1 MRSDL
6 IAYRKAVKLIQEAA
20 KIQAKSLNLSGL
32 GLSKIPSIISSLFYL
47 KSLNL
52 SNNQIDEIPL
62 HVSQLV
68 NLKLLTARENNITEI
83 DSTIDQLVNLEFLDL
98 SNNKIHAIPCQIDR
112 LTALESLALNN
123 NSIVD
128 IPREIGKLTSLKY
141 LDLSYNKINEIP
153 SQIGWLDSLTYL
165 DLSHNTISKIS
176 PEISRLYKLKSFRLD
191 YNYFSPTL
199 YAAYERGFHNLL
211 KYLEEETSN
220 LYEAKL
226 ILVGEGAVG
235 KSSLLAKLRSEE
247 WVENRNTTHGIEIK
261 PVSLL
266 QDEIEMTLNAWD
278 FGGQPVYRPTHQLYF
293 TAPAIYLVVWK
304 PRDGAEQGFVEY
316 WIDLIQRRAYNPE
329 RPNEQPRV
337 LVVATHGGPKQ
348 RQAYIDETA
357 LREKFGDAI
366 VGFYHVDSHSGHD
379 IDKLIAAMTETA
391 KVLPGMGRSYPVRW
405 QQVRESLVALNVPY
419 LSYSEFQQICR
430 DHTLDDE
437 AITLFIA
444 IEHQLGRLIHYA
456 NDDSLKDIVILK
468 ADWLSKAISFVL
480 DDQEVKDQNGLIRH
494 SRLRELWNDPARLEP
509 ERYPEDLYPIFLRL
523 MEQFDLSYRVERSG
537 QAANTSLIAQLV
549 PGARPDGFEQD
560 WGQQPKT
567 GDLEQTQICRIV
579 DTATGDPAK
588 AEGLFYQLIVRL
600 HRYSLGRQDYQL
612 SRHWQQGLLLDDKY
626 NGRAL
631 IERQNDNIRII
642 VRAALPERF
651 LHQLC
656 EEVKELVENFWK
668 GINCQITVPCHPPCR
683 GLFEIEA
690 LITAR
695 QKNRPEFP
703 CRVCNEWISI
713 DSLINKPKP
722 NDSGI
727 EINRKLDAISEQM
740 QIGFNHTSTEYRQLM
755 SQLADY
761 LRQKLNTIQINL
773 QNISDET
780 SNLGTDIRRMMTQI
794 DQQYDFLLTTLNHDG
809 KEAPRL
815 ISIIPVEPT
824 FWSKPKWVSQKIKL
838 VLWCEHSRLPLP
850 LLWNDESKGVYE
862 LEQPREWLVKVAP
875 YAKFI
880 ATTLSLVLPIAGA
893 GAKIAIDD
901 NAKNLEE
908 AADLFKELGTGG
920 LGAMSKLGEQVISGD
935 DFDLIPD
942 TSVRNQFA
950 YKNSFTPEAVML
962 REIQQLLKDK
972 DKARTFGGLVR
983 VQNKRGEFLW
993 VHPDYKQEYSP
1004 DLPIVPID

>member
-1 MRSDL
+1 MRSKVSGYQQAL
-6 IAYRKAVKLIQEAA
+6 IYINAI
-20 KIQAKSLNLSGL
+20 KSTTSVSLDLSGL
-32 GLSKIPSIISSLFYL
+32 GLTSLPP
-47 KSLNL
+47 
-52 SNNQIDEIPL
+52 EIT
-62 HVSQLV
+62 QL
-68 NLKLLTARENNITEI
+68 I
-83 DSTIDQLVNLEFLDL
+83 
-98 SNNKIHAIPCQIDR
+98 
-112 LTALESLALNN
+112 ALESLDLNN
-123 NSIVD
+123 NRISA
-128 IPREIGKLTSLKY
+128 IPLEIIQLSALRIIILNNNQIEEIPPEIGRMISLERFYCGGNRITSIPPEIKNL
-141 LDLSYNKINEIP
+141 LALRCLSLEDNMIGEIP
-153 SQIGWLDSLTYL
+153 PEIACLRNLKILHLGSNRISQIPPAISNLDSLRCL
-165 DLSHNTISKIS
+165 KLNSNVINRIP
-176 PEISRLYKLKSFRLD
+176 PEISKLENLKVIDL
-191 YNYFSPTL
+191 NN
-199 YAAYERGFHNLL
+199 NLL
-211 KYLEEETSN
+211 ATELKTAYYEGVHALFKYLKEVQIN

-226 ILVGEGAVG
+226 VLVGEGAVG
-235 KSSLLAKLRSEE
+235 KSSLLAKLRGEE
-247 WVENRNTTHGIEIK
+247 WIENRETTHGIEIK
-261 PVSLL
+261 PVSLP
-266 QDEIEMTLNAWD
+266 QDEVVMTLNAWD

-316 WIDLIQRRAYNPE
+316 WIDLIQRRAYNPA
-329 RPNEQPRV
+329 RPHEQPLI

-379 IDKLIAAMTETA
+379 IEKLIAAMTETA
-391 KVLPGMGRSYPVRW
+391 KVLPGMGRSYPVRFKE
-405 QQVRESLVALNVPY
+405 VRASLLALDVPY

-437 AITLFIA
+437 LTELFIK
-444 IEHQLGRLIHYA
+444 IEHELGRLIHYA

-494 SRLRELWNDPARLEP
+494 SRLRELWNDPARPEA
-509 ERYPEDLYPIFLRL
+509 ERYPVNLYPIFLRL
-523 MEQFDLSYRVERSG
+523 MEQFDLSYRVEIPGREVD
-537 QAANTSLIAQLV
+537 TSLIAQLV
-549 PGARPDGFEQD
+549 PGARPDGFERD
-560 WGQQPKT
+560 WGQQPQA
-567 GDLEQTQICRIV
+567 GDIEQTQICRIV

-651 LHQLC
+651 LHLLC

-695 QKNRPEFP
+695 LKNRPEFP
-703 CRVCNEWISI
+703 CRVCNEWVSI
-713 DSLINKPKP
+713 DSLINKPKAD
-722 NDSGI
+722 DSTI
-727 EINRKLDAISEQM
+727 ELKQKLDAMSA
-740 QIGFNHTSTEYRQLM
+740 QIQHGFQNTS
-755 SQLADY
+755 A
-761 LRQKLNTIQINL
+761 
-773 QNISDET
+773 
-780 SNLGTDIRRMMTQI
+780 DIRRVMTQI
-794 DQQYDFLLTTLNHDG
+794 DRQYDVLLNTLNHDG

-824 FWSKPKWVSQKIKL
+824 FWSKPNWVSQKIKL
-838 VLWCEHSRLPLP
+838 ILWCEHSRLPLP

-862 LEQPREWLVKVAP
+862 LEMPRQWLINIAP
-875 YAKFI
+875 YAKFV

-908 AADLFKELGTGG
+908 AADLFKELGTGSVE
-920 LGAMSKLGEQVISGD
+920 AARKIGERFFAGD
-935 DFDLIPD
+935 DIDLIPD
-942 TSVRNQFA
+942 DSLRNRFA
-950 YKNSFTPEAVML
+950 HGNPLTPEAAML
-962 REIQQLLKDK
+962 REIQQIIKDK
-972 DKARTFGGLVR
+972 DKSRTFGGLVR
-983 VQNKRGEFLW
+983 VQTKRGEFLW

-1004 DLPIVPID
+1004 DLPIVPVAD

>member
-1 MRSDL
+1 MTSDIVGYEEAL
-6 IAYRKAVKLIQEAA
+6 RRINKAIELQSLE
-20 KIQAKSLNLSGL
+20 LNLSEL
-32 GLSKIPSIISSLFYL
+32 CLIKVPPEISQLTNL
-47 KSLNL
+47 KHLNL
-52 SNNQIDEIPL
+52 FNNQIKEISPEIIQINTLIHLKLESNQIREIPPEINRL
-62 HVSQLV
+62 VALEVLNLGDNQIHVIPPEFSGLT
-68 NLKLLTARENNITEI
+68 KLNYLI
-83 DSTIDQLVNLEFLDL
+83 L
-98 SNNKIHAIPCQIDR
+98 SNNKITEIPLSICQ
-112 LTALESLALNN
+112 LNN
-123 NSIVD
+123 LENFVIH
-128 IPREIGKLTSLKY
+128 G
-141 LDLSYNKINEIP
+141 NF
-153 SQIGWLDSLTYL
+153 
-165 DLSHNTISKIS
+165 IS
-176 PEISRLYKLKSFRLD
+176 PEVELASRQGINALFEYLK
-191 YNYFSPTL
+191 
-199 YAAYERGFHNLL
+199 
-211 KYLEEETSN
+211 ETQVK

-226 ILVGEGAVG
+226 VIVGEGTVG
-235 KSSLLAKLRSEE
+235 KSSLLAKLRNEE
-247 WVENRNTTHGIEIK
+247 WVEDRATTHGIEIK
-261 PVSLL
+261 PVSLR
-266 QDEIEMTLNAWD
+266 QDDIEMTLNAWD
-278 FGGQPVYRPTHQLYF
+278 FGGQTVYRPTHQLYF

-329 RPNEQPRV
+329 RPHEQPRIF
-337 LVVATHGGPKQ
+337 VVATHASPNHSSLKQ
-348 RQAYIDETA
+348 RQAHIDKTA

-366 VGFYHVDSHSGHD
+366 IGFYHVDSHSGHD

-391 KVLPGMGRSYPVRW
+391 KALPEMGRSYPVRW
-405 QQVRESLVALNVPY
+405 QQVRASLVALDVPY

-456 NDDSLKDIVILK
+456 NDDSLKDVVILK

-494 SRLRELWNDPARLEP
+494 SRLPELWNDPARPEA
-509 ERYPEDLYPIFLRL
+509 ERYPANLYPIFLRL

-537 QAANTSLIAQLV
+537 QAADTSLIAQLV
-549 PGARPDGFEQD
+549 PGARQDGFERD
-560 WGQQPKT
+560 WGQQPQA
-567 GDLEQTQICRIV
+567 GDIEQTQICRIV

-668 GINCQITVPCHPPCR
+668 GINCQITVPCHKPCR
-683 GLFEIEA
+683 GIFEIEE
-690 LITAR
+690 LIAFR
-695 QKNRPEFP
+695 QKGHDEIR
-703 CRVCNEWISI
+703 CSVCKTWVSI
-713 DSLINKPKP
+713 DSLINKPKAD
-722 NDSGI
+722 DSII
-727 EINRKLDAISEQM
+727 ELKQKLDSMSA
-740 QIGFNHTSTEYRQLM
+740 QIQLGFQNTS
-755 SQLADY
+755 A
-761 LRQKLNTIQINL
+761 
-773 QNISDET
+773 
-780 SNLGTDIRRMMTQI
+780 DIRRVMSQI
-794 DQQYDFLLTTLNHDG
+794 DQKYDLLLTTLNHDG

-838 VLWCEHSRLPLP
+838 ILWCEHSRLPLP
-850 LLWNDESKGVYE
+850 LLWKDESKGVYE

-893 GAKIAIDD
+893 GAKMAIDD

-920 LGAMSKLGEQVISGD
+920 LGAMSKLGEQFISGD
-935 DFDLIPD
+935 DIDLIPD
-942 TSVRNQFA
+942 TSIRNQLA
-950 YKNSFTPEAVML
+950 YGSSLTPEAAML
-962 REIQQLLKDK
+962 REIQQLLKAK
-972 DKARTFGGLVR
+972 DIGFGGLVR

-1004 DLPIVPID
+1004 DLPIVPTVD

>member
-1 MRSDL
+1 MTSDIVGYEEAL
-6 IAYRKAVKLIQEAA
+6 RRINKAIELQSLE
-20 KIQAKSLNLSGL
+20 LNLSEL
-32 GLSKIPSIISSLFYL
+32 CLIKVPPEISQLTKL
-47 KSLNL
+47 KHLNL
-52 SNNQIDEIPL
+52 FNNQIKEISPEIIQINTLTHLKLESNQIREIPPEINR
-62 HVSQLV
+62 LV
-68 NLKLLTARENNITEI
+68 ALEVL
-83 DSTIDQLVNLEFLDL
+83 NLEDNQIHVIPPEFSGLTKLNYLIL
-98 SNNKIHAIPCQIDR
+98 SNNKITEIPLSICQ
-112 LTALESLALNN
+112 LNN
-123 NSIVD
+123 LENFVIH
-128 IPREIGKLTSLKY
+128 G
-141 LDLSYNKINEIP
+141 NF
-153 SQIGWLDSLTYL
+153 
-165 DLSHNTISKIS
+165 IS
-176 PEISRLYKLKSFRLD
+176 PEVELASRQGINALFEYLK
-191 YNYFSPTL
+191 
-199 YAAYERGFHNLL
+199 
-211 KYLEEETSN
+211 ETQVK

-226 ILVGEGAVG
+226 VIVGEGTVG
-235 KSSLLAKLRSEE
+235 KSSLLAKLRNEE
-247 WVENRNTTHGIEIK
+247 WVEDRATTHGIEIK
-261 PVSLL
+261 PVSLR
-266 QDEIEMTLNAWD
+266 QDDIEMTLNAWD
-278 FGGQPVYRPTHQLYF
+278 FGGQTVYRPTHQLYF

-329 RPNEQPRV
+329 RPHEQPRI
-337 LVVATHGGPKQ
+337 LIVATHASPNHSSLKQ
-348 RQAYIDETA
+348 RQAHIDETA

-366 VGFYHVDSHSGHD
+366 IGFYHVDSHSGHD

-391 KVLPGMGRSYPVRW
+391 KALPGMGRSYPVRW
-405 QQVRESLVALNVPY
+405 QQVRASLVALDVPY
-419 LSYSEFQQICR
+419 LSYEEFQQICR

-456 NDDSLKDIVILK
+456 NDDSLKDTIILK

-509 ERYPEDLYPIFLRL
+509 ERYPADLYPIFLRL

-537 QAANTSLIAQLV
+537 QAADTSLIAQLV

-560 WGQQPKT
+560 WGQQPQA

-761 LRQKLNTIQINL
+761 LRQKLNTIQIDL

-780 SNLGTDIRRMMTQI
+780 SNIGTDIRRMMTQI
-794 DQQYDFLLTTLNHDG
+794 DQQYDILLTTLNHDG

-838 VLWCEHSRLPLP
+838 ILWCEHSRLPLP
-850 LLWNDESKGVYE
+850 LLWKDETKGVYE

-893 GAKIAIDD
+893 GAKIPIDD

-920 LGAMSKLGEQVISGD
+920 LGAMSKLGEQFISGD
-935 DFDLIPD
+935 DIDLIPD
-942 TSVRNQFA
+942 ASIRNRFDHG
-950 YKNSFTPEAVML
+950 NSLTPEAAML
-962 REIQQLLKDK
+962 REIQQLLKAK
-972 DKARTFGGLVR
+972 DIGFGGLVR

-1004 DLPIVPID
+1004 DLPIVPVD

>member
-1 MRSDL
+1 
-6 IAYRKAVKLIQEAA
+6 VKEA
-20 KIQAKSLNLSGL
+20 IVLSE
-32 GLSKIPSIISSLFYL
+32 KEAL
-47 KSLNL
+47 KR
-52 SNNQIDEIPL
+52 I
-62 HVSQLV
+62 
-68 NLKLLTARENNITEI
+68 KLAEEFKLTT
-83 DSTIDQLVNLEFLDL
+83 LDL
-98 SNNKIHAIPCQIDR
+98 SNLELTRLPLQISQLYHLKILNLGNNHISQIPQGSISNLTYLRSLILNDNNIREIPPDISQLVFLKSLILKNNFLRKIPPILCQLYDLQNLNLDNNDIDEVPSEIKN
-112 LTALESLALNN
+112 LVALESLHLDNNMIAKIPSELSDLVSLRYFSLNGN
-123 NSIVD
+123 FLDIELDAACKEGVD
-128 IPREIGKLTSLKY
+128 SLFKY
-141 LDLSYNKINEIP
+141 LQEK
-153 SQIGWLDSLTYL
+153 
-165 DLSHNTISKIS
+165 
-176 PEISRLYKLKSFRLD
+176 
-191 YNYFSPTL
+191 PT
-199 YAAYERGFHNLL
+199 
-211 KYLEEETSN
+211 K

-226 ILVGEGAVG
+226 VLVGEGAVG
-235 KSSLLAKLRSEE
+235 KSSLLAKFRDEE
-247 WVENRNTTHGIEIK
+247 WVENRDTTHGVEIK
-261 PVSLL
+261 TVCL
-266 QDEIEMTLNAWD
+266 QQDSVKMTLNAWD
-278 FGGQPVYRPTHQLYF
+278 FGGQTIYRPTHQLYF

-329 RPNEQPRV
+329 RPHEQPRI

-357 LREKFGDAI
+357 LQEKFGDAI

-391 KVLPGMGRSYPVRW
+391 KALPGMGRSYPVRW
-405 QQVRESLVALNVPY
+405 QQVRASLVALDVPY
-419 LSYSEFQQICR
+419 LSYSTFQVICCNN
-430 DHTLDDE
+430 TLDNE

-444 IEHQLGRLIHYA
+444 VEHQLGRLIHYA
-456 NDDSLKDIVILK
+456 NDDSLKDVVILK

-494 SRLRELWNDPARLEP
+494 SRLRELWNDMARPEP
-509 ERYPEDLYPIFLRL
+509 ERYPAGLYPIFLRL
-523 MEQFDLSYRVERSG
+523 MEQFGLSYRVEIPGREVD
-537 QAANTSLIAQLV
+537 TSLVAQLV
-549 PGARPDGFEQD
+549 PGARPDGFERD
-560 WGQQPKT
+560 WGKQLQA
-567 GDLEQTQICRIV
+567 GDIEQTQICRIV

-656 EEVKELVENFWK
+656 EEVKELVKNFWK

-690 LITAR
+690 LIDAR
-695 QKNRPEFP
+695 QKNRTEFP
-703 CRVCNEWISI
+703 CRVCNEWVSI
-713 DSLINKPKP
+713 DSLINKPKAD
-722 NDSGI
+722 DSII
-727 EINRKLDAISEQM
+727 ELKQKLDAMSA
-740 QIGFNHTSTEYRQLM
+740 QIRDGFQNTSADLRRVM
-755 SQLADY
+755 SQ
-761 LRQKLNTIQINL
+761 
-773 QNISDET
+773 
-780 SNLGTDIRRMMTQI
+780 I
-794 DQQYDFLLTTLNHDG
+794 DRKYDLLLTNLNHDG

-824 FWSKPKWVSQKIKL
+824 FWSKPNWVSQKIKL
-838 VLWCEHSRLPLP
+838 ILWCEHSRLPLP
-850 LLWNDESKGVYE
+850 LLWHDESKGVYE

-875 YAKFI
+875 YAKFV

-893 GAKIAIDD
+893 GAKILIDD

-920 LGAMSKLGEQVISGD
+920 LGAMSKLGEQFISGD
-935 DFDLIPD
+935 DIDFSPD
-942 TSVRNQFA
+942 ASIRNQFA
-950 YKNSFTPEAVML
+950 HGNPLTPEAAML
-962 REIQQLLKDK
+962 REIQQLLKEK
-972 DKARTFGGLVR
+972 DKPRTFGGLVR

-993 VHPDYKQEYSP
+993 VHPNYKQEYSP

>member
-1 MRSDL
+1 LLESDD
-6 IAYRKAVKLIQEAA
+6 AYQEAEKRICQNREDRA
-20 KIQAKSLNLSGL
+20 SELDLSGL
-32 GLSKIPSIISSLFYL
+32 GLTAIPCSISQ
-47 KSLNL
+47 L
-52 SNNQIDEIPL
+52 SHLRELD
-62 HVSQLV
+62 VSQNKIL
-68 NLKLLTARENNITEI
+68 EI
-83 DSTIDQLVNLEFLDL
+83 SAEIIELADLFKLDL
-98 SNNKIHAIPCQIDR
+98 SRNLITVISPDIESLKELKHFNIGENRIERIPVKLGNLDNLIELNISGNKISEIPFDFFNLSC
-112 LTALESLALNN
+112 LESFYAARNRMMEIPKGIGRLKKLLQITFFGNPI
-123 NSIVD
+123 SD
-128 IPREIGKLTSLKY
+128 IPLEIVELSQLRFFGIEKKLLYPELKAACDEGLNTLFKY
-141 LDLSYNKINEIP
+141 LK
-153 SQIGWLDSLTYL
+153 
-165 DLSHNTISKIS
+165 
-176 PEISRLYKLKSFRLD
+176 
-191 YNYFSPTL
+191 
-199 YAAYERGFHNLL
+199 
-211 KYLEEETSN
+211 EETSK

-226 ILVGEGAVG
+226 VLVGEGAVG
-235 KSSLLAKLRSEE
+235 KSSLLARLRDEE
-247 WVENRNTTHGIEIK
+247 WVESRDTTHGIEIK
-261 PVSLL
+261 PVFLF
-266 QDEIEMTLNAWD
+266 QDKIEITLNAWD

-316 WIDLIQRRAYNPE
+316 WIELIQRRAYNPE
-329 RPNEQPRV
+329 RPHEQPRI

-405 QQVRESLVALNVPY
+405 QQVRTSLVALDVPY

-430 DHTLDDE
+430 NHTLDDE

-494 SRLRELWNDPARLEP
+494 SRLRELWNDPAHLES
-509 ERYPEDLYPIFLRL
+509 ERYPADLYPIFLRL

-537 QAANTSLIAQLV
+537 RAVDTSLIAQLV

-560 WGQQPKT
+560 WRQQPQV

-579 DTATGDPAK
+579 DTATSDPAK

-600 HRYSLGRQDYQL
+600 HRYSLGRHDYQL

-651 LHQLC
+651 LHLLC

-668 GINCQITVPCHPPCR
+668 GIDCQITVPCHPPCR
-683 GLFEIEA
+683 GLFEIET

-703 CRVCNEWISI
+703 CPVCKEWVSI
-713 DSLINKPKP
+713 DSLINKPKAD
-722 NDSGI
+722 DSII
-727 EINRKLDAISEQM
+727 ELKQKLDAM
-740 QIGFNHTSTEYRQLM
+740 TAQIQDGFQNTS
-755 SQLADY
+755 A
-761 LRQKLNTIQINL
+761 
-773 QNISDET
+773 
-780 SNLGTDIRRMMTQI
+780 DIRRVMSQI
-794 DQQYDFLLTTLNHDG
+794 DQKYDVLLTTLNHDG

-815 ISIIPVEPT
+815 ISIVPVAPT
-824 FWSKPKWVSQKIKL
+824 FWSKPNWVSQKIKL
-838 VLWCEHSRLPLP
+838 ILWCEHSRLPLP

-862 LEQPREWLVKVAP
+862 LEMPRQWLINIAP
-875 YAKFI
+875 YAKFV

-920 LGAMSKLGEQVISGD
+920 LGAASKFGEQLIAGD
-935 DFDLIPD
+935 DIDLIPD
-942 TSVRNQFA
+942 ASIRNRFA
-950 YKNSFTPEAVML
+950 HGNPLTPEAGML
-962 REIQQLLKDK
+962 REIQQLLKAK
-972 DKARTFGGLVR
+972 DIRFGGLVR
-983 VQNKRGEFLW
+983 VQTKRGEFLW

-1004 DLPIVPID
+1004 DLPIVPVAD

>member
-1 MRSDL
+1 MSLGKDAYIRALESIQITLKCNFTELDL
-6 IAYRKAVKLIQEAA
+6 SNLSLTRIPPQIGQLTEL
-20 KIQAKSLNLSGL
+20 KSLNLSGNQ
-32 GLSKIPSIISSLFYL
+32 LS
-47 KSLNL
+47 
-52 SNNQIDEIPL
+52 
-62 HVSQLV
+62 
-68 NLKLLTARENNITEI
+68 
-83 DSTIDQLVNLEFLDL
+83 
-98 SNNKIHAIPCQIDR
+98 
-112 LTALESLALNN
+112 
-123 NSIVD
+123 
-128 IPREIGKLTSLKY
+128 
-141 LDLSYNKINEIP
+141 EIP
-153 SQIGWLDSLTYL
+153 SQITQLIALEYLDLRSNQITNIPSQISQLVALKILSLNNNQIGKIPSQISQLVSLTYL
-165 DLSHNTISKIS
+165 GLRNNRIREIPPQIIRLTSLETLGLSNNRLS
-176 PEISRLYKLKSFRLD
+176 PELNTACEEGINVLFQ
-191 YNYFSPTL
+191 
-199 YAAYERGFHNLL
+199 
-211 KYLEEETSN
+211 YLREEGSK

-226 ILVGEGAVG
+226 VLIGEGAVG
-235 KSSLLAKLRSEE
+235 KSSLLAKLRGEE
-247 WVENRNTTHGIEIK
+247 WVENRDTTHGIEIK
-261 PVSLL
+261 PISLP
-266 QDEIEMTLNAWD
+266 QDDIEMTLNAWD
-278 FGGQPVYRPTHQLYF
+278 FGGQAVYRPTHQLYF

-329 RPNEQPRV
+329 RPHEQPRI

-379 IDKLIAAMTETA
+379 IDKLIAAMTDTA

-405 QQVRESLVALNVPY
+405 QQVRASLVALDVPY
-419 LSYSEFQQICR
+419 LSYLEFQQICR

-437 AITLFIA
+437 AITLFIT

-480 DDQEVKDQNGLIRH
+480 DDGEVKDQNGLIRH
-494 SRLRELWNDPARLEP
+494 SRLRELWNDPARPES
-509 ERYPEDLYPIFLRL
+509 ERYPANLYPIFLRL
-523 MEQFDLSYRVERSG
+523 MEQFDLSYRVEIPGREVD
-537 QAANTSLIAQLV
+537 TSLIAQLV
-549 PGARPDGFEQD
+549 PGARPDGFERD
-560 WGQQPKT
+560 WGQQPQA
-567 GDLEQTQICRIV
+567 GDIEQTQICRIV

-703 CRVCNEWISI
+703 CRVCNEWVSI
-713 DSLINKPKP
+713 DSLINKPKAD
-722 NDSGI
+722 DSTI
-727 EINRKLDAISEQM
+727 ELKQKLDAMSA
-740 QIGFNHTSTEYRQLM
+740 QIQHGFQNTS
-755 SQLADY
+755 A
-761 LRQKLNTIQINL
+761 
-773 QNISDET
+773 
-780 SNLGTDIRRMMTQI
+780 DIRRVMTQI
-794 DQQYDFLLTTLNHDG
+794 DRQYDVLLNTLNHDG

-824 FWSKPKWVSQKIKL
+824 FWSKPNWVSQKIKL
-838 VLWCEHSRLPLP
+838 ILWCEHSRLPLP

-862 LEQPREWLVKVAP
+862 LEMPRQWLINIAP
-875 YAKFI
+875 YAKFV

-920 LGAMSKLGEQVISGD
+920 LGAASKFGEQLIAGD
-935 DFDLIPD
+935 DIDLIPD
-942 TSVRNQFA
+942 ASIRNRFA
-950 YKNSFTPEAVML
+950 HGNPLTPEAGML
-962 REIQQLLKDK
+962 REIQQLLKAK
-972 DKARTFGGLVR
+972 DIRFGGLVR
-983 VQNKRGEFLW
+983 VQTKRGEFLW

-1004 DLPIVPID
+1004 DLPIVPVAD

>member
-1 MRSDL
+1 MPLNSANHEEALRRIKEVIRFRHTSLDL
-6 IAYRKAVKLIQEAA
+6 SRLGLTKIPSEISRISILKSLTLRDNKIKEFSLITRLVELEF
-20 KIQAKSLNLSGL
+20 LNLSGNQITD
-32 GLSKIPSIISSLFYL
+32 IPLRINQLELLESFD
-47 KSLNL
+47 L
-52 SNNQIDEIPL
+52 SNNQI
-62 HVSQLV
+62 
-68 NLKLLTARENNITEI
+68 TE
-83 DSTIDQLVNLEFLDL
+83 LPE
-98 SNNKIHAIPCQIDR
+98 QIFQ
-112 LTALESLALNN
+112 
-123 NSIVD
+123 V
-128 IPREIGKLTSLKY
+128 TSLKY
-141 LDLSYNKINEIP
+141 LSLKSNRIVKVP
-153 SQIGWLDSLTYL
+153 SQISQLAALKFLNLSDNQIIDIPPQIIQITGLKEILLYGNKLEFELSKLSDTGINPLFTYL
-165 DLSHNTISKIS
+165 K
-176 PEISRLYKLKSFRLD
+176 EKL
-191 YNYFSPTL
+191 T
-199 YAAYERGFHNLL
+199 
-211 KYLEEETSN
+211 N

-235 KSSLLAKLRSEE
+235 KSSLLAKFRGEE
-247 WVENRNTTHGIEIK
+247 WVENRDTTHGVEIK
-261 PVSLL
+261 PVSLP
-266 QDEIEMTLNAWD
+266 QEDIEMTLNAWD
-278 FGGQPVYRPTHQLYF
+278 FGGQTVYRPTHQLYF

-329 RPNEQPRV
+329 RPHEQPRI
-337 LVVATHGGPKQ
+337 LIVATHGGPKQ

-366 VGFYHVDSHSGHD
+366 IGFYHVDSHSGHD

-405 QQVRESLVALNVPY
+405 QQVRASLVALDVPY

-430 DHTLDDE
+430 DQTLDDE

-480 DDQEVKDQNGLIRH
+480 DDGEVKDQNGLIRH
-494 SRLRELWNDPARLEP
+494 RRLRELWNDLARPEA
-509 ERYPEDLYPIFLRL
+509 ERYPANLYPIFLRL

-537 QAANTSLIAQLV
+537 QAADTSLIAQLV
-549 PGARPDGFEQD
+549 PGARPDGFERD
-560 WGQQPKT
+560 WGQQPQA
-567 GDLEQTQICRIV
+567 GDIEQTQICRIV

-612 SRHWQQGLLLDDKY
+612 SCHWQQGLLLDDKY

-703 CRVCNEWISI
+703 CRVCNEWVSI
-713 DSLINKPKP
+713 DSLINKPKAD
-722 NDSGI
+722 DSII
-727 EINRKLDAISEQM
+727 ELKQKLDAMSA
-740 QIGFNHTSTEYRQLM
+740 QIQLGFQNTSADLRRVM
-755 SQLADY
+755 S
-761 LRQKLNTIQINL
+761 
-773 QNISDET
+773 
-780 SNLGTDIRRMMTQI
+780 QI
-794 DQQYDFLLTTLNHDG
+794 DQKYDILLTTLNHDG

-824 FWSKPKWVSQKIKL
+824 FWSKPNWVSQKIKL
-838 VLWCEHSRLPLP
+838 ILWCEHSRLPLP

-862 LEQPREWLVKVAP
+862 LEQPREWLIKVAP
-875 YAKFI
+875 YAKFV

-893 GAKIAIDD
+893 GAKILIDD

-908 AADLFKELGTGG
+908 AADLFRELGTGSVE
-920 LGAMSKLGEQVISGD
+920 AARKLSERFFSGD
-935 DFDLIPD
+935 DIDLIPD
-942 TSVRNQFA
+942 DSLRNRFSHG
-950 YKNSFTPEAVML
+950 NPLTPEAAML
-962 REIQQLLKDK
+962 REIQQLLKEK
-972 DKARTFGGLVR
+972 DKTRTFGGLVR

-993 VHPDYKQEYSP
+993 VHPDYKKEYSP

>member
-1 MRSDL
+1 MLLNRQGYKEAL
-6 IAYRKAVKLIQEAA
+6 NRIEKALESRDIKLT
-20 KIQAKSLNLSGL
+20 LSGL
-32 GLSKIPSIISSLFYL
+32 GLTYL
-47 KSLNL
+47 PPEIAKLTTLQVLNL
-52 SNNQIDEIPL
+52 SSNQIGEIPQEIF
-62 HVSQLV
+62 QL
-68 NLKLLTARENNITEI
+68 TT
-83 DSTIDQLVNLEFLDL
+83 L
-98 SNNKIHAIPCQIDR
+98 SILRLNNNKIEEIPPKIINLTNLNILCID
-112 LTALESLALNN
+112 NN
-123 NSIVD
+123 HI
-128 IPREIGKLTSLKY
+128 K
-141 LDLSYNKINEIP
+141 EIP
-153 SQIGWLDSLTYL
+153 S
-165 DLSHNTISKIS
+165 
-176 PEISRLYKLKSFRLD
+176 EIFRLFKLRTLTLENNKIREIPQEIIQLSTLQVLNLD
-191 YNYFSPTL
+191 NNPLRDELKVVNRRGLGALFNYFK
-199 YAAYERGFHNLL
+199 EVQ
-211 KYLEEETSN
+211 SN

-226 ILVGEGAVG
+226 ILIGEGAVG
-235 KSSLLAKLRSEE
+235 KSSLLSKLRGEK
-247 WVENRNTTHGIEIK
+247 WVENRDTTHGIEIK
-261 PVSLL
+261 RVLL
-266 QDEIEMTLNAWD
+266 PQEPIIMTLNAWD
-278 FGGQPVYRPTHQLYF
+278 FGGQTVYRPTHQLYF

-329 RPNEQPRV
+329 RPHEQPRI

-366 VGFYHVDSHSGHD
+366 VGFYHVDSETGHD
-379 IDKLIAAMTETA
+379 IDKLIAGMTETA
-391 KVLPGMGRSYPVRW
+391 KDLPGMGRSYPVRW
-405 QQVRESLVALNVPY
+405 QQVRASLVALDVPY

-480 DDQEVKDQNGLIRH
+480 DDKEVKDQNGLIRH
-494 SRLRELWNDPARLEP
+494 SRLRELWNDPARPEA
-509 ERYPEDLYPIFLRL
+509 ERYPADLYPIFLRL
-523 MEQFDLSYRVERSG
+523 MEQFDLSYRVEIPGR
-537 QAANTSLIAQLV
+537 AVDTSLIAQLV
-549 PGARPDGFEQD
+549 PGARPDEFERD
-560 WGQQPKT
+560 WGQQPQA
-567 GDLEQTQICRIV
+567 GDLEQIQICRIV

-600 HRYSLGRQDYQL
+600 HRYSLGHQDYQL

-651 LHQLC
+651 LHLLC

-703 CRVCNEWISI
+703 CRVCNEWVSI
-713 DSLINKPKP
+713 DSLINKPKAD
-722 NDSGI
+722 DSII
-727 EINRKLDAISEQM
+727 ELKQKLDAMSA
-740 QIGFNHTSTEYRQLM
+740 QIQLGFQNTS
-755 SQLADY
+755 A
-761 LRQKLNTIQINL
+761 
-773 QNISDET
+773 
-780 SNLGTDIRRMMTQI
+780 DIRRVMSQI
-794 DQQYDFLLTTLNHDG
+794 DQKYDLLLTTLNHDG

-815 ISIIPVEPT
+815 ISIIPVAPT
-824 FWSKPKWVSQKIKL
+824 FWSKPNWVSQKIKL
-838 VLWCEHSRLPLP
+838 ILWCEHSRLPLP
-850 LLWNDESKGVYE
+850 LLWSDESKGVYE
-862 LEQPREWLVKVAP
+862 LEMPRQWLIKVAP
-875 YAKFI
+875 YAKFV
-880 ATTLSLVLPIAGA
+880 ATTLSLVIPIAGA
-893 GAKIAIDD
+893 GAKIEIDD

-908 AADLFKELGTGG
+908 AADLFKELGIGSVE
-920 LGAMSKLGEQVISGD
+920 AARKLGERFFSGD
-935 DFDLIPD
+935 DIDLIPD
-942 TSVRNQFA
+942 DSLRNRFA
-950 YKNSFTPEAVML
+950 HGNPLTPEAAML
-962 REIQQLLKDK
+962 REIQQLLKAK
-972 DKARTFGGLVR
+972 DIGFGGLVR

>member
-1 MRSDL
+1 LCDNQ
-6 IAYRKAVKLIQEAA
+6 IK
-20 KIQAKSLNLSGL
+20 
-32 GLSKIPSIISSLFYL
+32 KIPL
-47 KSLNL
+47 
-52 SNNQIDEIPL
+52 EI
-62 HVSQLV
+62 SQLIS
-68 NLKLLTARENNITEI
+68 LKHIDVRNNFLDPEI
-83 DSTIDQLVNLEFLDL
+83 DAAVEEGIN
-98 SNNKIHAIPCQIDR
+98 
-112 LTALESLALNN
+112 ALF
-123 NSIVD
+123 
-128 IPREIGKLTSLKY
+128 KY
-141 LDLSYNKINEIP
+141 LNEI
-153 SQIGWLDSLTYL
+153 Q
-165 DLSHNTISKIS
+165 SK
-176 PEISRLYKLKSFRLD
+176 
-191 YNYFSPTL
+191 
-199 YAAYERGFHNLL
+199 
-211 KYLEEETSN
+211 

-235 KSSLLAKLRSEE
+235 KSSLLAKLRNEE
-247 WVENRNTTHGIEIK
+247 WVENRDTTHGIEIK
-261 PVSLL
+261 PVSLP
-266 QDEIEMTLNAWD
+266 QDEIVMTLNSWD
-278 FGGQPVYRPTHQLYF
+278 FGGQAVYRPTHQLYF
-293 TAPAIYLVVWK
+293 TAPAIYLVMWK

-316 WIDLIQRRAYNPE
+316 WIELIQRRAYNPE
-329 RPNEQPRV
+329 RPHEQPRI

-391 KVLPGMGRSYPVRW
+391 KALPGMGRSYPVRFKE
-405 QQVRESLVALNVPY
+405 VRASLLALDVPY

-430 DHTLDDE
+430 DNTLDDE
-437 AITLFIA
+437 LTDLFIK
-444 IEHQLGRLIHYA
+444 IEHELGRLIHYA

-494 SRLRELWNDPARLEP
+494 SRLPELWNDPARPEP
-509 ERYPEDLYPIFLRL
+509 ERYPADLYPIFLRL
-523 MEQFDLSYRVERSG
+523 MEQFDLSYRVEIPGREV
-537 QAANTSLIAQLV
+537 NTSLIAQLV
-549 PGARPDGFEQD
+549 PGARPDGFERD
-560 WGQQPKT
+560 WGQQPQA
-567 GDLEQTQICRIV
+567 GDIEQTQICRIV

-612 SRHWQQGLLLDDKY
+612 SCHWQQGLLLDDKY

-651 LHQLC
+651 LHLLC

-695 QKNRPEFP
+695 QQNRSEFP
-703 CRVCNEWISI
+703 CPVCKEWVSI
-713 DSLINKPKP
+713 DSLINKPKAD
-722 NDSGI
+722 DSII
-727 EINRKLDAISEQM
+727 ELKQKLDAMSA
-740 QIGFNHTSTEYRQLM
+740 QIRDGFQNTS
-755 SQLADY
+755 A
-761 LRQKLNTIQINL
+761 
-773 QNISDET
+773 
-780 SNLGTDIRRMMTQI
+780 DIRRVMSQI
-794 DQQYDFLLTTLNHDG
+794 DQKYDLLLTTLIHEG

-824 FWSKPKWVSQKIKL
+824 FWSKPNWISQKIKL
-838 VLWCEHSRLPLP
+838 ILWCEHSRLPLP
-850 LLWNDESKGVYE
+850 LLWHDEAKGVYE
-862 LEQPREWLVKVAP
+862 LEMPREWLIKVAP

-920 LGAMSKLGEQVISGD
+920 LGAMSKFGKQLISGD
-935 DFDLIPD
+935 DIDFIPD
-942 TSVRNQFA
+942 ASIRNQFA
-950 YKNSFTPEAVML
+950 HGNPLTPEAVML
-962 REIQQLLKDK
+962 REIQQIIKDK
-972 DKARTFGGLVR
+972 DKTRTFGGLVR

-1004 DLPIVPID
+1004 DLPIVPTVD